1 MDGLN
6 ALVMYVNYKQC
17 IIRFVIKNP
26 PSPPLKRGE
35 QGKSPLGKGGFRGI
49 LRISSGHNTKYI
61 SMLIRNSEEP
71 IILNSKF

>member
-1 MDGLN
+1 LN

-26 PSPPLKRGE
+26 PSPPLK
-35 QGKSPLGKGGFRGI
+35 KGGTRKVPLRKRGI